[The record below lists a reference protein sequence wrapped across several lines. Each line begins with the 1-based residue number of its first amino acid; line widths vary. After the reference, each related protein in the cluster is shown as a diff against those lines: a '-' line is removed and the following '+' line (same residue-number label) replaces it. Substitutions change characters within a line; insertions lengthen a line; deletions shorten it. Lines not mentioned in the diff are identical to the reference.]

1 MEAFWDG
8 RNREVTLSSLN
19 HNQEWHQWLQKKPQ
33 IPVDVKKNSIH
44 QTFPT
49 SNYFPCQSFPRILA
63 LRGDKLFVQ
72 SNKHFSLIKRQML
85 ISCSDNIAHQWA
97 TATKNKAA
105 FKFGRHW
112 LFCDLIRL
120 YHQQT
125 LEKNT
130 GVTRVYQQSKHFRGF
145 LAPVKHLSTTRLS
158 HTKYTPPVPGRK
170 TVGSPITWKLQR
182 GKKNRERKN
191 SGRNY

>member
-182 GKKNRERKN
+182 GKKK
-191 SGRNY
+191 